1 MIEMYFECIF
11 LVHATRF
18 FFGIEW
24 SFRSIFITV
33 NIKRL
38 LFCFFNVYEMF
49 RQNELFVI
57 EGYHILWTF
66 IISSKKKRVLRL
78 HQIGL
83 R

>member
-1 MIEMYFECIF
+1 MYFECIF

-49 RQNELFVI
+49 WQNELFVI

-66 IISSKKKRVLRL
+66 IISSKKKKSFKTTSNWP
-78 HQIGL
+78 
-83 R
+83 

>member
-1 MIEMYFECIF
+1 MYFECIF
-11 LVHATRF
+11 LVHETRF

-49 RQNELFVI
+49 WQNELFVI

-66 IISSKKKRVLRL
+66 IISSKKKKNIKLAL
-78 HQIGL
+78 DKWF
-83 R
+83 